1 MFTRVS
7 SSRGVMTGLD
17 DVATELFIVR
27 DIEFSL
33 IIDEPVLLFPLKE
46 AVDESTRSFGFERL
60 ESLGYRGFA
69 I

>member
-1 MFTRVS
+1 MS
-7 SSRGVMTGLD
+7 SSKRVITELD

-33 IIDEPVLLFPLKE
+33 IINKSILLFLFKE
-46 AVDESTRSFGFERL
+46 IIKESTRSFGFERL
-60 ESLGYRGFA
+60 ECLSYRRLA